1 MIKHGILLIFDEVIT
16 GWGRTGSKFG
26 AHEFGVTPDIMT
38 MAKATTNGVVPM
50 GFVACHD
57 DIYDAVMDASPTGAV
72 ELFHGYTYSGIPVA
86 VAAALAVQDI
96 FEKDDIFN
104 DAEIIVKVKEP
115 QKVEVEMIR
124 ENQIVYTYLHLAAAK
139 ELTEGL
145 IKSKSINIAYETVTD
160 DNGRLPLLA
169 PMSAVA
175 GRMSV
180 QAGAHCLEKN
190 QKGRGLLL
198 GGAPGVSGGKVVILG
213 GGVVGEN
220 AAVIATGM
228 QAEVHIVDKSEARL
242 KQLVEM
248 FGDKII
254 PEQSDKIDLNKLV
267 SEADLL
273 VGGVLIPGAE
283 APKLVTKDMIKSM
296 KRGSVIVDVA
306 IDQGG
311 CVETSKP
318 TTHGDPTY
326 IVDDV
331 VHYCVAN
338 MPGGVPRTSTLALN
352 NATLPFL
359 VKLANN
365 GYQKALGEDK
375 NLLAG
380 LNAHKGHVTY
390 KAVAAVFGHDYVA
403 PEEAIKI

>member
-1 MIKHGILLIFDEVIT
+1 MKIGVPKEIKPQENRIGL
-16 GWGRTGSKFG
+16 
-26 AHEFGVTPDIMT
+26 TPDSVKT
-38 MAKATTNGVVPM
+38 LVSEGHEVLVENNGGYEAGFENNQYLKAGAKIANN
-50 GFVACHD
+50 
-57 DIYDAVMDASPTGAV
+57 
-72 ELFHGYTYSGIPVA
+72 
-86 VAAALAVQDI
+86 AA
-96 FEKDDIFN
+96 DIFN

-115 QKVEVEMIR
+115 QKVEVDMIR
-124 ENQIVYTYLHLAAAK
+124 ENQIIYTYLHLAAAK

-190 QKGRGLLL
+190 QRGRGLLL
-198 GGAPGVSGGKVVILG
+198 GGAPGVTGGTVVILG

-228 QAEVHIVDKSEARL
+228 QAKVHIIDKSEARL
-242 KQLVEM
+242 NQLVEM

-254 PEQSDKIDLNKLV
+254 PEQSDNTDLNILV

-283 APKLVTKDMIKSM
+283 APKLVTKDMIKLM

-318 TTHGDPTY
+318 TTHSNPTY
-326 IVDDV
+326 IVDNV

-359 VKLANN
+359 VKLANK
-365 GYQKALGEDK
+365 GYQKALSEDK
-375 NLLAG
+375 NFLSG
-380 LNAHKGHVTY
+380 LNVHKGQVTY
-390 KAVAAVFGHDYVA
+390 KAVAEVFGHDFVE
-403 PEEAIKI
+403 PEKAIFN

>member
-1 MIKHGILLIFDEVIT
+1 
-16 GWGRTGSKFG
+16 
-26 AHEFGVTPDIMT
+26 
-38 MAKATTNGVVPM
+38 
-50 GFVACHD
+50 
-57 DIYDAVMDASPTGAV
+57 
-72 ELFHGYTYSGIPVA
+72 
-86 VAAALAVQDI
+86 
-96 FEKDDIFN
+96 
-104 DAEIIVKVKEP
+104 
-115 QKVEVEMIR
+115 MIR

-160 DNGRLPLLA
+160 DTGRLPLLA

-190 QKGRGLLL
+190 QKGRGILL
-198 GGAPGVSGGKVVILG
+198 GGAPGGEPANVLILG

-220 AAVIATGM
+220 AAIIATGM
-228 QAEVHIVDKSEARL
+228 RAEVHIVDKSEERL
-242 KQLVEM
+242 KQLVHM
-248 FGDKII
+248 FGNKII
-254 PEQSDKIDLNKLV
+254 PQHSDKIDLKKLV
-267 SEADLL
+267 ADADLV

-283 APKLVTKDMIKSM
+283 APKLITKDMLKLM

-318 TTHGDPTY
+318 TTHGEPTY

-338 MPGGVPRTSTLALN
+338 MPGGVPRTSTFALN
-352 NATLPFL
+352 KATLPYL
-359 VKLANN
+359 VKLANK
-365 GYQKALGEDK
+365 GYQKALKDDK
-375 NLLAG
+375 NFLAG
-380 LNAHKGHVTY
+380 LNVCQGQVTY
-390 KAVAAVFGHDYVA
+390 KAVADVFGHEYTD
-403 PEEAIKI
+403 PNKLF

>member
-1 MIKHGILLIFDEVIT
+1 MKIGVPKEIKPQENRIGLTPDSVKILVSEGHEVIVENN
-16 GWGRTGSKFG
+16 GGYEAGFENDQYKNVG
-26 AHEFGVTPDIMT
+26 AKIADT
-38 MAKATTNGVVPM
+38 
-50 GFVACHD
+50 
-57 DIYDAVMDASPTGAV
+57 
-72 ELFHGYTYSGIPVA
+72 
-86 VAAALAVQDI
+86 AA
-96 FEKDDIFN
+96 DIFN

-115 QKVEVEMIR
+115 QKIEVDMIR
-124 ENQIVYTYLHLAAAK
+124 ENQIIYTYLHLAAAK

-160 DNGRLPLLA
+160 NKGRLPLLA

-190 QKGRGLLL
+190 QNGRGLLL
-198 GGAPGVSGGKVVILG
+198 GGAPGVQCGTVVILG

-228 QAEVHIVDKSEARL
+228 QAKVHIVDKSEARL
-242 KQLVEM
+242 KQLVEI

-267 SEADLL
+267 TEADLL
-273 VGGVLIPGAE
+273 IGGVLIPGAE
-283 APKLVTKDMIKSM
+283 APKLVTRDMIKSM

-311 CVETSKP
+311 CIETSKP

-331 VHYCVAN
+331 IHYCVAN

-359 VKLANN
+359 VKLANR
-365 GYQKALGEDK
+365 GYQKALSEDK
-375 NLLAG
+375 NFLAG
-380 LNAHKGHVTY
+380 LNVHKGQVTY
-390 KAVAAVFGHDYVA
+390 KAVADVFGHEYIDPSTV
-403 PEEAIKI
+403 I

>member
-1 MIKHGILLIFDEVIT
+1 MRIGVPKEIKPQENRIGL
-16 GWGRTGSKFG
+16 
-26 AHEFGVTPDIMT
+26 TPDSVKT
-38 MAKATTNGVVPM
+38 LVSEGHEVLVENNGGFEAGFDNDQYKNAGAK
-50 GFVACHD
+50 
-57 DIYDAVMDASPTGAV
+57 II
-72 ELFHGYTYSGIPVA
+72 EK
-86 VAAALAVQDI
+86 AADI
-96 FEKDDIFN
+96 FS

-145 IKSKSINIAYETVTD
+145 VKSKSINIAYETITD

-190 QKGRGLLL
+190 QKGRGVLL
-198 GGAPGVSGGKVVILG
+198 GGAPGGEPANVLILG

-220 AAVIATGM
+220 AATIATGM
-228 QAEVHIVDKSEARL
+228 KAKVHVVDKSEARL

-254 PEQSDKIDLNKLV
+254 PEQSDKIDLKKLV
-267 SEADLL
+267 AEADLI

-283 APKLVTKDMIKSM
+283 APKLVTKDMLKLM

-318 TTHGDPTY
+318 TTFNDPTF
-326 IVDDV
+326 IVDNV

-338 MPGGVPRTSTLALN
+338 MPGGVPRTSTIALN
-352 NATLPFL
+352 KATLPYL
-359 VKLANN
+359 VKLANK

-375 NLLAG
+375 NFLAG
-380 LNAHKGHVTY
+380 LNVHKGHVTY
-390 KAVAAVFGHDYVA
+390 KAVADVFGHEYVN
-403 PEEAIKI
+403 PGDAINN